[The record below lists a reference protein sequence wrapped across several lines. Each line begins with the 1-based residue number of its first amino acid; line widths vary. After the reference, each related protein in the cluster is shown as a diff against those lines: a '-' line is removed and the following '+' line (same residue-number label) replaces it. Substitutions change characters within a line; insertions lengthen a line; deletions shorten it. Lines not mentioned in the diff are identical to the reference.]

1 MTDLSEKGIES
12 LNVWRQAVEY
22 VVQVNK
28 KVLFLLPV
36 DERYALVAQ
45 LRRSA
50 ESVSANIAEGYGRFY
65 YQEGIRFCYTAR
77 GSLEESYSHLK
88 VAYKLGYL
96 PEELFK
102 EFVVK
107 TEELRKLLNGYIAFL
122 KRSKR
127 GVDEPGNYVIRENS
141 IYYEMD
147 DDDDRAVNLEPSEDD
162 PSPVQSVTNP

>member
-22 VVQVNK
+22 VVQINK
-28 KVLFLLPV
+28 KVLILLPS
-36 DERYALVAQ
+36 DERYALAAQ

-65 YQEGIRFCYTAR
+65 YQEGIRFCYIAR

-88 VAYKLGYL
+88 VACKSGYL

-102 EFVVK
+102 EFAVK

-127 GVDEPGNYVIRENS
+127 GLDEPGNYAIRENS
-141 IYYEMD
+141 INYEMD
-147 DDDDRAVNLEPSEDD
+147 ADDDPAVDLERSAEDS
-162 PSPVQSVTNP
+162 SPGQPVTNP